1 MHKNSASSS
10 HTFAKRTF
18 HVRIKD
24 GDRTLSITRGG
35 KHAPEYVD
43 NFAVMKAA
51 MRDAFAVCND
61 TELVLDNCVAGIPEP
76 VVRLWMKRRLK
87 KAA

>member
-1 MHKNSASSS
+1 MQPNSASSS
-10 HTFAKRTF
+10 HTFAKHNF
-18 HVRIKD
+18 SVRIRN
-24 GDRTLSITRGG
+24 GDRALCVTRGG

-76 VVRLWMKRRLK
+76 VVRQWMKRRLK